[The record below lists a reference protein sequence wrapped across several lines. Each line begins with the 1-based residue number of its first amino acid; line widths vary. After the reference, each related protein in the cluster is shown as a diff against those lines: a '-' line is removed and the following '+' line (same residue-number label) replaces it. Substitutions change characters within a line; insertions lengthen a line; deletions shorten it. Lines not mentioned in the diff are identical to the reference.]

1 MISGRPR
8 RLEGMNDL
16 TQSPTT
22 LSNIGVVMFTVADQD
37 AALAFYTEKLGFEV
51 RGDVRFG
58 EQGEMRWLEV
68 APPGSTAR
76 LALNPP
82 MGGQPGGG
90 SIGVETPDV
99 LGEHARLS
107 AIGDIDLD
115 AQPFRTPGAPLMFML
130 RDPDGNVVVV
140 VEEPPAA

>member
-1 MISGRPR
+1 
-8 RLEGMNDL
+8 MNDL
-16 TQSPTT
+16 TQSTTT

-51 RGDVRFG
+51 RGDVGFG

-115 AQPFRTPGAPLMFML
+115 AQPFCPPGAPLMFML
-130 RDPDGNVVVV
+130 RDPDANVVVV
-140 VEEPPAA
+140 VEEPSAA